1 MCGISLDTNSNK
13 EMENNILGIIGKF
26 WIWTEYKIDQR
37 IGFNFISCDNDIVV
51 KQKYI
56 HFLKNID

>member
-13 EMENNILGIIGKF
+13 EMENNSFGIIGKF

-37 IGFNFISCDNDIVV
+37 IGFNFVSCDNDIVV
-51 KQKYI
+51 KQKLSI
-56 HFLKNID
+56 F